1 MKNNLAEIVLQ
12 NIEFFSLAPDSDIH
26 PDAAVRQLEHIA
38 SLLQTLPDAE
48 RDCFFE
54 HAAKRL
60 EELRAAGAPKE
71 QVDLLENLQSHL
83 GL

>member
-1 MKNNLAEIVLQ
+1 LQ
-12 NIEFFSLAPDSDIH
+12 KLFSKTSNSLAADSDIH

-38 SLLQTLPDAE
+38 SLLRAIPGTELD
-48 RDCFFE
+48 RFFE

-71 QVDLLENLQSHL
+71 QLDLLENLRGHL
-83 GL
+83 GI